1 MQADT
6 GASRNA
12 REAEPPEERV
22 VFTKAMKGTHTILFP
37 QMLPIHFALFQR
49 CFEQEGYKVELL
61 TETAPRVA
69 RAGLS
74 HVHNDI
80 CYPAILVI
88 GQMIDA
94 LQSGRY
100 DLDRTA
106 LMITQT
112 GGGCRASNY
121 IHLLRKGLKR
131 AGFGRIPVVSL
142 NLAGL
147 ERNPGFKLSLSLASK
162 LVYAI
167 VYGDLMM
174 CLANQVRPYERE
186 RGAADRTTARWVD
199 ILQESFKT
207 GRGFRKGVIRGNMD
221 GIVRSFGEIPVEGP
235 PKTRVGVVGEIY
247 IKYAPLGN
255 NNLEEFLLREGTE
268 PVVPG
273 LLDFVIFKCDN
284 RVEDARLYG
293 TRRLTGLVARILKGF
308 IRGWQDRMIEAIKR
322 SRFRPPKPF
331 ASTKALVKDY
341 LGYGN
346 KMGEGWLLTGEM
358 LELIESGAPNIICTQ
373 PFGCLPNHIAG
384 KGMIRAIR
392 NRNPSANIV
401 AIDYDAGATRVN
413 QENRIKLMLAAAE
426 RA

>member
-1 MQADT
+1 MRDNVPPQI
-6 GASRNA
+6 
-12 REAEPPEERV
+12 EPLEERV
-22 VFTKAMKGTHTILFP
+22 VFTKEMKKTHTILFP
-37 QMLPIHFALFQR
+37 QMLPIHFSLFQR
-49 CFEQEGYKVELL
+49 CFEQEGYHVELL
-61 TETAPRVA
+61 TETAPRVM

-100 DLDRTA
+100 DLERTA

-131 AGFGRIPVVSL
+131 AGFGGIPVISL

-147 ERNPGFKLSLSLASK
+147 ERNPGFKLGFSLMRR

-174 CLANQVRPYERE
+174 CLANQVRPYECE
-186 RGAADRTTARWVD
+186 SGAADALIAEWVER
-199 ILQESFKT
+199 LQASFLTSK
-207 GRGFRKGVIRGNMD
+207 GFRRKTIQDNLS
-221 GIVRSFGEIPVEGP
+221 GIVRSFEAIPVEGP

-255 NNLEEFLLREGTE
+255 NNLEDFLLHEKAE

-273 LLDFVIFKCDN
+273 LLDFLIFKCDN
-284 RVEDARLYG
+284 RIEDAGLYG
-293 TRRLTGLVARILKGF
+293 TRKLTGLGSWVLKVY
-308 IRGWQDRMIEAIKR
+308 ICAWQNRMIEAIKR
-322 SRFRPPKPF
+322 SRFRAPKPF
-331 ASTKALVKDY
+331 ASTKALVKGY

-358 LELIESGAPNIICTQ
+358 LELIESGTPNIICAQ
-373 PFGCLPNHIAG
+373 PFGCLPNHIVG

-392 NRNPSANIV
+392 TRNPAANIV

-413 QENRIKLMLAAAE
+413 QENRIKLMLAASGAS
-426 RA
+426 APS